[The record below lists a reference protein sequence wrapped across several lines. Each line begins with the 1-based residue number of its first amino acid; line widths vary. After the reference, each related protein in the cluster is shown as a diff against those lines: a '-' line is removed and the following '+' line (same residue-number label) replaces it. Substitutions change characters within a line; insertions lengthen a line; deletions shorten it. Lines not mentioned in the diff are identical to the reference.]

1 MMSRKHRYTILTAC
15 AAITALFLACG
26 GSEDEFA
33 GMTPCAEVSYPDT
46 VGIAPADEPLVSFY
60 APLDPARPLVL
71 REENVST
78 QLVPPSC
85 DIREFIVARA
95 EVIYRSD
102 DGEEPSL
109 HLILNGL
116 QGEVKLS
123 DLPRGEGFCIKND
136 YIALQVVRVGSLE
149 ISGAV
154 FVRYPH
160 SSIVIKEP
168 DPANWIIL
176 AALIPPEERTLE
188 NPLHAEGDAVEA
200 NNFGTGTPDLTNL
213 ERFFLLLH
221 GGGVNNSQITI
232 QGQYIGDQAVTSG
245 QMFFSPA
252 PATPAEADEIKR
264 STEERILELYQNA
277 PGWKV
282 AERLEIE
289 VLDWNEPYFST
300 LVNWSGREINVRLT
314 WSDPAS
320 KTVLYQVV
328 DTIGLVRWTDFLW
341 YVDVDH
347 ILREELPVGENR
359 LWAGCPAPDEV
370 KAAHRD
376 IEANGEA
383 DIVPKE

>member
-1 MMSRKHRYTILTAC
+1 MSRKHNYIILTAC
-15 AAITALFLACG
+15 AVFTTWFLACG
-26 GSEDEFA
+26 SSEEEFA

-78 QLVPPSC
+78 QLVLPSC
-85 DIREFIVARA
+85 DTRQFAIARA

-102 DGEEPSL
+102 NDDEPSI
-109 HLILNGL
+109 HLALNGL

-123 DLPRGEGFCIKND
+123 DLPRGEVFCIKND
-136 YIALQVVRVGSLE
+136 YLALQVVRVGSLE

-160 SSIVIKEP
+160 SSITIKEP
-168 DPANWIIL
+168 DPANWIIE
-176 AALIPPEERTLE
+176 AALISPEEGALE
-188 NPLHAEGDAVEA
+188 NATHQEEAAVEA
-200 NNFGTGTPDLTNL
+200 NDFGTGTPDLANL
-213 ERFFLLLH
+213 ERFFLLLQ
-221 GGGVNNSQITI
+221 GGGVNNTQLTI
-232 QGQYIGDQAVTSG
+232 QGQYTGDQSVTSG

-252 PATPAEADEIKR
+252 PATPAEAEEIKH
-264 STEERILELYQNA
+264 STEERIRELYQNA

-282 AERLEIE
+282 AERVEIE
-289 VLDWNEPYFST
+289 TLNWDEPYFSRQ
-300 LVNWSGREINVRLT
+300 VNWSGREINVRLT

-320 KTVLYQVV
+320 KTVLHQVV

-359 LWAGCPAPDEV
+359 LWAGCPAPDE
-370 KAAHRD
+370 ANATLRD
-376 IEANGEA
+376 IEENGEA
-383 DIVPKE
+383 DIEPNE